1 MTGRFRLFARFG
13 AWAAISLILVAG
25 CVPRGIR
32 EVPLEEKDIEKL
44 RQVEAQMLQG
54 YSPEVEIDRR
64 ISEAVRQMTS
74 TLRPEYKRARRGKYR
89 LGFLEISDIDRRT
102 VTRFHHYVTEKVLA
116 FTYLQPDIAN
126 NFNIVEQF
134 LLQDVFRETGIRDP
148 RDPWAADAYLARHLG
163 RLYDIDIIET
173 GVATDGEDFVDINLR
188 MIETRGGRV
197 VAVGSAKIEI
207 TPMVR
212 EWLRERMPAP
222 RDRFEN
228 WEWR

>member
-1 MTGRFRLFARFG
+1 MTGRFGFWTALL
-13 AWAAISLILVAG
+13 LILVAG
-25 CVPRGIR
+25 CAPRGIR
-32 EVPLEEKDIEKL
+32 ELPLEKADVEKL
-44 RQVEAQMLQG
+44 RQVETQMLQG

-64 ISEAVRQMTS
+64 ISEAVRQMVS
-74 TLRPEYKRARRGKYR
+74 TLRPEYKGARRGKYR
-89 LGFLEISDIDRRT
+89 LGFLEISDINRRT
-102 VTRFHHYVTEKVLA
+102 VTRFHHYVTEKALA
-116 FTYLQPDIAN
+116 FTYLQEDIAR

-148 RDPWAADAYLARHLG
+148 RDPWAADAHLARHLG

-207 TPMVR
+207 TPMIR

-222 RDRFEN
+222 RNRFEN